1 MLSCLSVRFAQVQVA
16 FTDPLDDGLIL
27 LFNKGMQL
35 LALAAKTLLLLLEI
49 QPQESV
55 HLINLVGSRPSQILQ
70 LLWHLVEVLTELI

>member
-1 MLSCLSVRFAQVQVA
+1 
-16 FTDPLDDGLIL
+16 
-27 LFNKGMQL
+27 MQL